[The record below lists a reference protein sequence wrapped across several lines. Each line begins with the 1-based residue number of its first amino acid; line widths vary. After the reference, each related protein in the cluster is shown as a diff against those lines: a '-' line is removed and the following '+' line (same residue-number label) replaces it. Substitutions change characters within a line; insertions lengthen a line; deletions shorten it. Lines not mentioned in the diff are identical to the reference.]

1 MPLMSDFLFKENFR
15 MTLPIFNLLC
25 DKLSC
30 LQKEDT
36 VLRKAIS
43 LKKRIAIAI
52 YALGSSAEYRSIGNL
67 FGVGRTTVGEILIEF
82 CEAVWT
88 VLKLENMNF
97 FESLTSAKLKDCIHG
112 FNKLGFPQCYGAI
125 GKLNVTCI
133 F

>member
-67 FGVGRTTVGEILIEF
+67 FGVGRTTVGEILI
-82 CEAVWT
+82 
-88 VLKLENMNF
+88 VL
-97 FESLTSAKLKDCIHG
+97 
-112 FNKLGFPQCYGAI
+112 
-125 GKLNVTCI
+125 
-133 F
+133 